1 MGVTALFG
9 GTFNPFHI
17 GHYEML
23 KALQNDD
30 CVDEIWIMPDKI
42 PPHKVCDFMADD
54 KVRIEMC
61 NIAAK
66 DFLKAKVCLI
76 EFEREGKSYTFDTI
90 LNLKKQYPLK
100 DFAFVMGGDM
110 LVYFEKWYKHEELM
124 KMISFITFRR
134 TDTDNFEFDSC
145 VKKFTEKG
153 MKIRVKNENI
163 SDISSSEIR
172 KDFLNTK
179 KYLPE
184 KIFEFLAERGEYSG
198 KD

>member
-23 KALQNDD
+23 KALQNDED
-30 CVDEIWIMPDKI
+30 IDEIWIMPDKI
-42 PPHKVCDFMADD
+42 PPHKVCDFMAEDN
-54 KVRIEMC
+54 VRIEIC

-66 DFLKAKVCLI
+66 DFSKAKVCLI
-76 EFEREGKSYTFDTI
+76 EFEREGKSYTYDTMI
-90 LNLKKQYPLK
+90 RLKAEYPKK

-110 LVYFEKWYKHEELM
+110 LVYFEKWYKYEELI
-124 KMISFITFRR
+124 KMMSFIAFRR
-134 TDTDNFEFDSC
+134 TDTDNYVFDLC
-145 VKKFTEKG
+145 VQKFTEKG

-172 KDFLNTK
+172 KDFLNSK

-184 KIFEFLAERGEYSG
+184 NIYKFLAERGEYSG